1 MLVKKCFTNTRPL
14 FLLCFPFC
22 TVNNDN
28 SNGGDGDV
36 VCYNDG
42 GGGVR
47 SEIVEQD

>member
-1 MLVKKCFTNTRPL
+1 MPL
-14 FLLCFPFC
+14 LLLRFPFC
-22 TVNNDN
+22 AVNNDN

>member
-28 SNGGDGDV
+28 SNSDECDVDGGG
-36 VCYNDG
+36 YNDG
-42 GGGVR
+42 GGGVMN
-47 SEIVEQD
+47 VM

>member
-1 MLVKKCFTNTRPL
+1 MH
-14 FLLCFPFC
+14 LLLLRFPFC

-28 SNGGDGDV
+28 SNDGDGDV